1 MSVEQTAAALVRVRE
16 LQEELQASGRED
28 VMKGRCQSYADVS
41 CDIEVRSYLHIPSL
55 RICLLT

>member
-16 LQEELQASGRED
+16 LQEELQASGRQD

-41 CDIEVRSYLHIPSL
+41 CDIEVRSYHIYL
-55 RICLLT
+55 CVCLLT